1 MSFIFVALFVA
12 LFAVWFYKRTRKP
25 DNFPPGPPRWPIVG
39 SLPHISNKQNNLL
52 LGLREPFKKYGP
64 LVGYYVGSTPIVLV
78 ADYDVLKVAQLLD
91 FLLNV
96 CLIPNLCV
104 QFNFKYSS
112 REDGR
117 IRTQIIGKQAFHSNH

>member
-91 FLLNV
+91 FLQNA

-117 IRTQIIGKQAFHSNH
+117 IRTQIIGKQAIASNH